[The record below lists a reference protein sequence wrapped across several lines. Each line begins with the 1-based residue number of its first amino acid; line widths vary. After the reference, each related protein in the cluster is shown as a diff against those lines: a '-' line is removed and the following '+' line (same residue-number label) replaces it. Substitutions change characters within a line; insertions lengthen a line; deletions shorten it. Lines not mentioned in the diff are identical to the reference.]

1 MQRGIFTANSLSRK
15 ANAAC
20 DDPQFDSNRKSNC
33 WCVVLT
39 PIGAIRFN
47 FHERFRLQR
56 KNLNE

>member
-1 MQRGIFTANSLSRK
+1 LSRK

>member
-1 MQRGIFTANSLSRK
+1 MLRGIFTANLLSRK

-20 DDPQFDSNRKSNC
+20 DGPRFDSNRKSNC
-33 WCVVLT
+33 VCVVLT
-39 PIGAIRFN
+39 PIGTIRLN